1 MSNNFKK
8 LQSDER
14 GSIAILFALT
24 AFVLFWC
31 VGLAVDG
38 ARYYGVQTRVNSA
51 IDAAALAGARGMRLN
66 NLTVAETEALTR
78 QYFKSNFEA
87 TGGDYKMIQPALPQ
101 VNVNPTVGSVEIIA
115 LAKVPTIFGTIGG
128 IDNLNVARSS
138 VAVFSS
144 TDLEISMQLDL
155 TGSMGWDSV
164 TDKPAITT
172 STKISELQTAAK
184 DFVDIMIPNT
194 PGPNKVRIGLAPFS
208 AGVNAGAYL
217 KAVDGGRNSSDTCTF
232 ERKQAAYQ
240 DSDDVPTIADPLKIA
255 SDLGLPPKDSNNRCP
270 TASVM
275 AMTDDKVGL
284 SKAIDKFAAN
294 DSTAGHLG
302 AAWAHYL
309 LSPKWQNIWNL
320 PVKAAEY
327 DDKGTKK
334 FAVLMTDGQY
344 NTVGANNG
352 QDAQSTKFALDTC
365 KAMKDKGVTIYTVG
379 FLLKGAA
386 KTNLEACAT
395 PGYSLNA
402 ENGPQLRSAFR
413 DIANQITTLKL
424 TQ

>member
-1 MSNNFKK
+1 MLNTFKK
-8 LQSDER
+8 FESDER
-14 GSIAILFALT
+14 GSIAILFGLSV
-24 AFVLFWC
+24 FVLFWC

-38 ARYYGVQTRVNSA
+38 ARYYSVQTRVNSA
-51 IDAAALAGARGMRLN
+51 IDSAALAGARGMRLN
-66 NLTVAETEALTR
+66 NLTIAETEALT
-78 QYFKSNFEA
+78 QKYFKTNFEA
-87 TGGDYKMIQPALPQ
+87 TGGDYKMIQPALPK
-101 VNVNPTVGSVEIIA
+101 VNVNTTAGSVEIIA
-115 LAKVPTIFGTIGG
+115 LAKVPTIFGSIGG

-155 TGSMGWDSV
+155 TGSMNNDSV
-164 TDKPAITT
+164 TDQRSITT

-217 KAVDGGRNSSDTCTF
+217 KSVDGGRNSSDNCTF

-240 DSDDVPTIADPLKIA
+240 DTDDVPTIADPLKIA
-255 SDLGLPPKDSNNRCP
+255 ADLGLSKDLCP
-270 TASVM
+270 TATVM

-284 SKAIDKFAAN
+284 SKAIDKFVAN
-294 DSTAGHLG
+294 NSTAGHLG

-320 PVKAAEY
+320 PTKAAEY

-344 NTVGANNG
+344 NTVGG
-352 QDAQSTKFALDTC
+352 DSSQDVLSTKFALETC

-379 FLLKGAA
+379 FLLKGTA